1 MPKDRK
7 PRKRSRAAAVVNREA
22 VVGAREDTANLRDS
36 AAALREDV
44 IRAREEA
51 ARARAELV
59 HLMAQMREANANL
72 VIGAVRAH
80 TLSED
85 AEQANHLKDEFLA
98 TVSHELRTPLNA
110 ILGWARMLAAKQL
123 PSDRTDKGIATIERN
138 ASALSHI
145 IEDLLDVSRIAAG
158 TLRLAPSSVDL
169 IAVAESAL
177 EAVRPLAAAK
187 NIDLTFV
194 PDASVTKP
202 VSADADRLE
211 QVLWNLLGNAI
222 KFTSAGGHVDLS
234 IERVGDHMEI
244 EVADT
249 GKGISPDFLPHVFD
263 RFRQA
268 DGTPTRRHTGL
279 GLGLALVRQLVEL
292 HGGTVQAASQGLG
305 FGATFT
311 VCLPLAAE
319 ARVVPTTPAAGKLDR
334 RTATATAS
342 PMSRLPRLDEL
353 RIVVVDDDADGRTL
367 TSLVLSQAGATVRVA
382 ATAGEALQMVEAEE
396 PDILVS
402 DIGLPDDD
410 GYALIRQIR
419 QREVEAG
426 GFLPVI
432 ALTGYARAEDRHRII
447 AAGFQAHVTKPVD
460 PAELTAAVA
469 AVASLPPSPDHGR

>member
-1 MPKDRK
+1 MANDRK
-7 PRKRSRAAAVVNREA
+7 PKKKSRAAAVINREA
-22 VVGAREDTANLRDS
+22 AVGAREDTANLRDK

-59 HLMAQMREANANL
+59 QLMAQMREANANL
-72 VIGAVRAH
+72 VIGTVRAQ
-80 TLSED
+80 TLTDD

-123 PSDRTDKGIATIERN
+123 PSDRTEKGIATIERN

-187 NIDLTFV
+187 NIDLTFK
-194 PDASVTKP
+194 PDASVIKP
-202 VSADADRLE
+202 VRADAERLE

-222 KFTSAGGHVDLS
+222 KFTSAGGRVDLS
-234 IERVGDHMEI
+234 IERAGDHMEI

-249 GKGISPDFLPHVFD
+249 GKGISPAFLPHVFD

-268 DGTPTRRHTGL
+268 DGTPTRRHAGL

-292 HGGTVQAASQGLG
+292 HGGTVRAASQGVG

-311 VCLPLAAE
+311 VCLPIAAE
-319 ARVVPTTPAAGKLDR
+319 VRVGLRTPGARKVDR

-342 PMSRLPRLDEL
+342 PMPRLPRLDEL

-382 ATAGEALQMVEAEE
+382 ASAGEALQLLEAEE

-419 QREVEAG
+419 RREAEYG

-469 AVASLPPSPDHGR
+469 AVAIAPSLGHRR